1 MVDLRTTWLGLE
13 LASPVV
19 MGAGP
24 LSTDADA
31 VARAVDAGAGAIVMP
46 SLFEVPSTSA
56 PRHAHDDADPIDA
69 PSAEFRDQTAPYLRQ
84 VERFRKRFSVPI
96 VASLSASSPETWAAM
111 AALLARAG
119 ASAIELNLY
128 EVASSA
134 ERTAAIVEAGQLEA
148 ARAVVES
155 VTLPV
160 SAKLGMFYT
169 SVPAFAAALQQ
180 AGVVG
185 VSVFTRFYQ
194 PDINLQTLNVDRT
207 LRLSTSAELPPRLH
221 ALATLVTP
229 SSSSSPPLWL
239 ACTGGVHTGEDVC
252 KAILSG
258 AHVVQTVSAVLQHG
272 PERIRGIL
280 DELTDVMARSALTS
294 VAEARGRLS
303 LARVRDPD
311 VWTRLNYVRQL
322 AGWEPPV
329 SG

>member
-13 LASPVV
+13 LTSPVV

-46 SLFEVPSTSA
+46 SLFEVPSSSA
-56 PRHAHDDADPIDA
+56 PRHAHDDVDPIDA

-84 VERFRKRFSVPI
+84 LERFRKRFSVPI

-134 ERTAAIVEAGQLEA
+134 ERTATIVEDGQLEA
-148 ARAVVES
+148 ARAVVDAVS
-155 VTLPV
+155 VPV

-180 AGVVG
+180 VGVVG
-185 VSVFTRFYQ
+185 VTVFSRFYQ
-194 PDINLQTLNVDRT
+194 PDINLQTLNVDRS

-229 SSSSSPPLWL
+229 PSSSAPLWL
-239 ACTGGVHTGEDVC
+239 SCTGGVHTGDDVC

-258 AHVVQTVSAVLQHG
+258 AHAVQTVSAVLQKG

-280 DELTDVMARSALTS
+280 DELSDVMARCALTS

-322 AGWEPPV
+322 AGWEAPP
-329 SG
+329 ST